1 MKTNHTSV
9 YPIIK
14 ICGLTSLEQAL
25 SCAELGAD
33 WIGFN
38 CWQGSSRYIV
48 PEKAREIVSAL
59 PNSVTTVGVFVNE
72 STESLKYIMQ
82 ETQMDWAQLHGDET
96 VEKTAKLEFPWFKA
110 FRVSHEFKLQQIKE
124 YGQETFLLDAYS
136 KTHYGGSGQTIDW
149 NLASG
154 ASGLGKLILAGGM
167 NSLNVAEAV
176 KKVRPWGVDVCSGV
190 ESQPGIKDLLLV
202 EKFIRN
208 LRN

>member
-1 MKTNHTSV
+1 MKTNQTTV

-25 SCAELGAD
+25 SCVELGAD

-38 CWQGSSRYIV
+38 CWPGSSRYIV

-59 PNSVTTVGVFVNE
+59 PESVTTVGVFVNE
-72 STESLKYIMQ
+72 SPDSLKNIMQ
-82 ETQMDWAQLHGDET
+82 ETRMDLAQLHGDEEVPIT
-96 VEKTAKLEFPWFKA
+96 TNLGVPWFKA
-110 FRVSHEFKLQQIKE
+110 FRVSSEFKLQQIKE

-136 KTHYGGSGQTIDW
+136 KAHYGGSGQTIDW
-149 NLASG
+149 NLASA
-154 ASGLGKLILAGGM
+154 ASGLGKMILAGGM
-167 NSLNVAEAV
+167 TPVNVAEAV

-190 ESQPGIKDLLLV
+190 ESQPGIKDLLRV